1 MAGFWAGFGEQM
13 SSQIEQRKKTL
24 DRLVEE
30 NLDNARRAKRE
41 FGERSNIAD
50 IVLKSAEAI
59 RSKFGLDEAQSLAL
73 VEAYGV
79 DLPKLQATLDVKNDE
94 LKSSLGVGYNA
105 QDVMSFTN
113 TAEKLNLPEGMTLA
127 DGVNR
132 LMGINATELSKEKN
146 PKSEGAKTRSFIR
159 SALAYDPQL
168 QAAEK
173 MQELKGPGGFSY
185 AELLE
190 MEQAGFAPEDVY
202 GDVTRAG
209 GVTYDYTTST
219 AKATRTEYSRRF
231 SNELVEISDPTDSI
245 SWQNLTL
252 DGERD
257 KDKIKAD
264 IFTAGDAM
272 SRLEREIVLSFRGT
286 DMAMN
291 AFRKSVLDDITER
304 VNEDAEL
311 LTLAKSIKE
320 GNAIEIIKSKNGIL
334 TTEDIDAIIAGE
346 AIEKDDDVVTEDLE
360 KATPEPVVTP
370 EETTTDVEPELP
382 QPEVSTEEI
391 IPPTPSDSDTT
402 LSPDISVDPE
412 VDRMVSEAM
421 EAPQPEAAGWFPKG
435 MVAGNAANVA
445 ARLEQNKNDLRTNM
459 ADVTREEW
467 KDMPRSERKDKGL
480 PVRPIDMWFA
490 GGDAFK
496 GAQEPAEQKSKPIP
510 NTSEFVEVYFNDIL
524 DFFDENET
532 DTTDKEDIK
541 STLAA
546 WFSDNAANLEV
557 SGTLST
563 DDLTEIMFKAMNP

>member
-13 SSQIEQRKKTL
+13 SDIIEQRKKTL

-79 DLPKLQATLDVKNDE
+79 DLPKLQSTLDARDSE

-113 TAEKLNLPEGMTLA
+113 TTEKLNLPEGMTLA

-132 LMGINATELSKEKN
+132 LMGLNATELAKEKD

-173 MQELKGPGGFSY
+173 MEELKGPGGFSY
-185 AELLE
+185 AQLLE
-190 MEQAGFAPEDVY
+190 MEEAGFAPEDIY

-209 GVTYDYTTST
+209 GVTYDYTAST
-219 AKATRTEYSRRF
+219 AKTTRNDYSRRLSNKIFDADLTNDISF
-231 SNELVEISDPTDSI
+231 SSYSAAEG
-245 SWQNLTL
+245 Q
-252 DGERD
+252 D
-257 KDKIKAD
+257 KAALKASV
-264 IFTAGDAM
+264 TNTGDAL
-272 SRLEREIVLSFRGT
+272 SRLEREIVLAFRGT

-291 AFRKSVLDDITER
+291 AFRKSVLDDIYDR
-304 VNEDAEL
+304 VDNEAEL
-311 LTLAKSIKE
+311 GTLAESIKN
-320 GNAIEIIKSKNGIL
+320 GNAISIIEAKGGRL

-346 AIEKDDDVVTEDLE
+346 RTEE
-360 KATPEPVVTP
+360 ETPVVTDDL
-370 EETTTDVEPELP
+370 EETTPDVAPET
-382 QPEVSTEEI
+382 STEA
-391 IPPTPSDSDTT
+391 PTPSTPSDSEAAPSATET
-402 LSPDISVDPE
+402 SVDPE
-412 VDRMVSEAM
+412 VERMVSEAM
-421 EAPQPEAAGWFPKG
+421 EAPEAEESGWFPKG
-435 MVAGNAANVA
+435 LVAGNAANVA
-445 ARLEQNKNDLRTNM
+445 ARLEDNKSNLRTNM
-459 ADVTREEW
+459 SEVTREEW
-467 KDMPRSERKDKGL
+467 DGMSRGERKEAGL

-490 GGDAFK
+490 GKDAFK
-496 GAQEPAEQKSKPIP
+496 GAKTNEQVSKEIL
-510 NTSEFVEVYFNDIL
+510 NTSDFIEVYFNDIL
-524 DFFDENET
+524 DYFEEGEV

-541 STLAA
+541 GAVAS

-557 SGTLST
+557 SGTIGT
-563 DDLTEIMFKAMNP
+563 DSLTDIIYQAMNP

>member
-1 MAGFWAGFGEQM
+1 M
-13 SSQIEQRKKTL
+13 
-24 DRLVEE
+24 
-30 NLDNARRAKRE
+30 
-41 FGERSNIAD
+41 
-50 IVLKSAEAI
+50 
-59 RSKFGLDEAQSLAL
+59 
-73 VEAYGV
+73 
-79 DLPKLQATLDVKNDE
+79 
-94 LKSSLGVGYNA
+94 
-105 QDVMSFTN
+105 
-113 TAEKLNLPEGMTLA
+113 
-127 DGVNR
+127 
-132 LMGINATELSKEKN
+132 
-146 PKSEGAKTRSFIR
+146 
-159 SALAYDPQL
+159 
-168 QAAEK
+168 
-173 MQELKGPGGFSY
+173 
-185 AELLE
+185 
-190 MEQAGFAPEDVY
+190 
-202 GDVTRAG
+202 
-209 GVTYDYTTST
+209 YDYTAST
-219 AKATRTEYSRRF
+219 AKATRNDYSSRLSRKIFDADLTNTLEFDRYNITQGQDKAKLKASVTE
-231 SNELVEISDPTDSI
+231 T
-245 SWQNLTL
+245 
-252 DGERD
+252 
-257 KDKIKAD
+257 
-264 IFTAGDAM
+264 GDAI

-291 AFRKSVLDDITER
+291 AFRKSVLDDIYDR
-304 VNEDAEL
+304 VDNEAEL
-311 LTLAKSIKE
+311 GTLAKSIKE
-320 GNAIEIIKSKNGIL
+320 GNAIEIIQSKNGIL

-370 EETTTDVEPELP
+370 EETTTDVA
-382 QPEVSTEEI
+382 PEVTTEAPTTPVST
-391 IPPTPSDSDTT
+391 DSDT
-402 LSPDISVDPE
+402 SPSAEEPAVDPE

-421 EAPQPEAAGWFPKG
+421 ESPQPEAAGWFPKG

-445 ARLEQNKNDLRTNM
+445 ARLEQNKNDLRSNM

-467 KDMPRSERKDKGL
+467 NDMPRSERKDKGL

>member
-13 SSQIEQRKKTL
+13 SEQIEQRKKTL

-79 DLPKLQATLDVKNDE
+79 DLPKLQGTLDARDAE

-113 TAEKLNLPEGMTLA
+113 TTKKLNLPEGMTLA
-127 DGVNR
+127 EGVNR
-132 LMGINATELSKEKN
+132 LMGLNATELAKEKD

-173 MQELKGPGGFSY
+173 MEELKGPGGYSY
-185 AELLE
+185 AQLLE
-190 MEQAGFAPEDVY
+190 MEEAGFAPEDIY

-209 GVTYDYTTST
+209 GVMYDYTAST
-219 AKATRTEYSRRF
+219 AKTTRNDYSRRLSNKIFDADLTNDISF
-231 SNELVEISDPTDSI
+231 SSYAAAEGQDKAALKASVTD
-245 SWQNLTL
+245 
-252 DGERD
+252 
-257 KDKIKAD
+257 
-264 IFTAGDAM
+264 AGDAM

-291 AFRKSVLDDITER
+291 AFRKSVLDDIYDR
-304 VNEDAEL
+304 VDNEAEL
-311 LTLAKSIKE
+311 GTLAKSIKE
-320 GNAIEIIKSKNGIL
+320 GNAIEIIQSKNGIL

-346 AIEKDDDVVTEDLE
+346 AVEKDDDVVAMPKGMRGSE
-360 KATPEPVVTP
+360 AG
-370 EETTTDVEPELP
+370 ELNLQ
-382 QPEVSTEEI
+382 QPSVSTDG
-391 IPPTPSDSDTT
+391 PVAPSGADTDT
-402 LSPDISVDPE
+402 SPSATETSVDPE

-421 EAPQPEAAGWFPKG
+421 EAPEAEESGWFPKG

-445 ARLEQNKNDLRTNM
+445 ARLEDNKSNLRTNM
-459 ADVTREEW
+459 SEVTREEW
-467 KDMPRSERKDKGL
+467 DGMSRDERKEAGL

-490 GGDAFK
+490 GSDAFK
-496 GAQEPAEQKSKPIP
+496 GTKTNKQISKEIL
-510 NTSEFVEVYFNDIL
+510 NTSDFIEVYFNDIL
-524 DFFDENET
+524 DYFEEGEV

-541 STLAA
+541 GAVAS
-546 WFSDNAANLEV
+546 WFSDNSANLEV
-557 SGTLST
+557 SGTIST
-563 DDLTEIMFKAMNP
+563 DSLTDIIHQAMNP

>member
-13 SSQIEQRKKTL
+13 SEQIEQRKKTL

-59 RSKFGLDEAQSLAL
+59 RSKFGLDDAQSLAL

-79 DLPKLQATLDVKNDE
+79 DLPKLQGTLDARDAE

-113 TAEKLNLPEGMTLA
+113 TTEKLNLPKGMSLA

-132 LMGINATELSKEKN
+132 LMGLNAKELAKEKD

-173 MQELKGPGGFSY
+173 MEELKGPKGYSY
-185 AELLE
+185 AQLLE
-190 MEQAGFAPEDVY
+190 MEEAGFAPEDIY

-209 GVTYDYTTST
+209 GVTYDYTAST
-219 AKATRTEYSRRF
+219 AKTTRNDYSRRLSNKIFDADLTNDISF
-231 SNELVEISDPTDSI
+231 SSYSAAEG
-245 SWQNLTL
+245 Q
-252 DGERD
+252 D
-257 KDKIKAD
+257 KAALKASV
-264 IFTAGDAM
+264 TNTGDAL
-272 SRLEREIVLSFRGT
+272 SRLEREIVLTFRGT

-291 AFRKSVLDDITER
+291 AFRKSVLDDIYDR
-304 VNEDAEL
+304 VDNEAEL
-311 LTLAKSIKE
+311 GTLAKSIKE
-320 GNAIEIIKSKNGIL
+320 GNAIEIIQSKNGIL

-346 AIEKDDDVVTEDLE
+346 RTEEETPVVTDDLE
-360 KATPEPVVTP
+360 ETKPEPVVTQ
-370 EETTTDVEPELP
+370 EETTPDVAPET
-382 QPEVSTEEI
+382 STEA
-391 IPPTPSDSDTT
+391 PTPSTPSDSEA
-402 LSPDISVDPE
+402 SPSATETSVDPE
-412 VDRMVSEAM
+412 VERMVSEAM
-421 EAPQPEAAGWFPKG
+421 EAPEAEESGWFPKG
-435 MVAGNAANVA
+435 LVAGNAATVA

-496 GAQEPAEQKSKPIP
+496 GAQEPAEQKSKPIM
-510 NTSEFVEVYFNDIL
+510 NTSEFVEVYFNDML
-524 DFFDENET
+524 DYFEEGEV

-541 STLAA
+541 GAVAS

-557 SGTLST
+557 SGTIGT
-563 DDLTEIMFKAMNP
+563 EELTEIIFKAMNP

>member
-13 SSQIEQRKKTL
+13 SDQIEQRKKTL

-50 IVLKSAEAI
+50 VVLKSAEAI

-132 LMGINATELSKEKN
+132 LMGLNVTELAKEKD

-173 MQELKGPGGFSY
+173 MEELKGPGGYSY
-185 AELLE
+185 AQLLE
-190 MEQAGFAPEDVY
+190 MEEAGFAPEDVY

-219 AKATRTEYSRRF
+219 ANTTRTTYSSLLSRKIF
-231 SNELVEISDPTDSI
+231 D
-245 SWQNLTL
+245 
-252 DGERD
+252 D
-257 KDKIKAD
+257 KDLTKELSFSQYNAGEGQDKDALRASVTD
-264 IFTAGDAM
+264 AGDAM

-291 AFRKSVLDDITER
+291 AFRKSVLDDIYDR
-304 VNEDAEL
+304 VDNEAEL
-311 LTLAKSIKE
+311 ATLAESIKS
-320 GNAIEIIKSKNGIL
+320 GNAIAIVEAKGGRL

-346 AIEKDDDVVTEDLE
+346 RTEEETPIVTDDLE
-360 KATPEPVVTP
+360 EAIPAPEVTTEVPTAPVSTD
-370 EETTTDVEPELP
+370 TDVA
-382 QPEVSTEEI
+382 
-391 IPPTPSDSDTT
+391 PSAAET
-402 LSPDISVDPE
+402 SVDPE
-412 VDRMVSEAM
+412 VERMVSEAM
-421 EAPQPEAAGWFPKG
+421 EAPEAEESGWFPKG
-435 MVAGNAANVA
+435 LVAGNAASVA
-445 ARLEQNKNDLRTNM
+445 AKLEDNKSNLRTNM
-459 ADVTREEW
+459 SEVTREEW
-467 KDMPRSERKDKGL
+467 DGMSRDERKEAGL

-490 GGDAFK
+490 GKDAFK
-496 GAQEPAEQKSKPIP
+496 GAKTNEQVSKEIL
-510 NTSEFVEVYFNDIL
+510 NTSDFIEVYFNDIL
-524 DFFDENET
+524 DYFEEGEV

-541 STLAA
+541 GAVAS

-557 SGTLST
+557 SGTIGT
-563 DDLTEIMFKAMNP
+563 DSLTDIIYQAMNP

>member
-59 RSKFGLDEAQSLAL
+59 RSKFGLDEAQALAL

-79 DLPKLQATLDVKNDE
+79 DLPKLQGTLDNRDSE
-94 LKSSLGVGYNA
+94 LKSNLGVGYTA

-113 TAEKLNLPEGMTLA
+113 TTEKLNLPKGMSLA

-132 LMGINATELSKEKN
+132 LMGLNATELAKEKD

-173 MQELKGPGGFSY
+173 MEELKGPGGYSY
-185 AELLE
+185 AQLLE
-190 MEQAGFAPEDVY
+190 MEQAGFAPEDIY

-209 GVTYDYTTST
+209 GVMYDYTAST
-219 AKATRTEYSRRF
+219 AKATRNDYSSRLSRKIFDADLTNTLEFDRYNITQGQDKAKLKASVTE
-231 SNELVEISDPTDSI
+231 T
-245 SWQNLTL
+245 
-252 DGERD
+252 
-257 KDKIKAD
+257 
-264 IFTAGDAM
+264 GDAI

-291 AFRKSVLDDITER
+291 AFRKSVLDDIYDR
-304 VNEDAEL
+304 VDNEAEL
-311 LTLAKSIKE
+311 GTLAKSIKE
-320 GNAIEIIKSKNGIL
+320 GNAIEIIQSKNGIL

-370 EETTTDVEPELP
+370 EETTTDVA
-382 QPEVSTEEI
+382 PEVTTEAPTTPVST
-391 IPPTPSDSDTT
+391 DSDT
-402 LSPDISVDPE
+402 SPSAEEPAVDPE

-421 EAPQPEAAGWFPKG
+421 ESPQPEAAGWFPKG

-445 ARLEQNKNDLRTNM
+445 ARLEQNKNDLRSNM

-467 KDMPRSERKDKGL
+467 NDMPRSERKDKGL

-532 DTTDKEDIK
+532 DVTDKEDIK

>member
-59 RSKFGLDEAQSLAL
+59 RSKFGLDEAQALAL

-79 DLPKLQATLDVKNDE
+79 DLPKLQGTLDVKNDE
-94 LKSSLGVGYNA
+94 LKSSLGVGYDA

-132 LMGINATELSKEKN
+132 LMGINATELSKEKD

-219 AKATRTEYSRRF
+219 AKTTRNDYSRRLSNKIFDADLTNDISF
-231 SNELVEISDPTDSI
+231 SSYAAAEGQDKAKLKASVTD
-245 SWQNLTL
+245 T
-252 DGERD
+252 
-257 KDKIKAD
+257 
-264 IFTAGDAM
+264 GDAL
-272 SRLEREIVLSFRGT
+272 SRLEREIVLAFRGT

-291 AFRKSVLDDITER
+291 AFRKSVLDDIYDR
-304 VNEDAEL
+304 VDNEAEL
-311 LTLAKSIKE
+311 GTLAESIKS
-320 GNAIEIIKSKNGIL
+320 GNAIAIVEAKGGRL
-334 TTEDIDAIIAGE
+334 TTEDIDAIIAGQPME
-346 AIEKDDDVVTEDLE
+346 EQAEVTEDLE
-360 KATPEPVVTP
+360 KATPTP
-370 EETTTDVEPELP
+370 EVTTEAPTA
-382 QPEVSTEEI
+382 
-391 IPPTPSDSDTT
+391 PTPSDTDT
-402 LSPDISVDPE
+402 SPSAAEPAVDSE
-412 VDRMVSEAM
+412 VERMVSEAM
-421 EAPQPEAAGWFPKG
+421 EAPQPEESGWFPKG
-435 MVAGNAANVA
+435 MVAGNAASVA
-445 ARLEQNKNDLRTNM
+445 ARLEDNKSNLRTNM
-459 ADVTREEW
+459 SEVTREEW
-467 KDMPRSERKDKGL
+467 DGMSRDERKEAGL

-490 GGDAFK
+490 GSDAFK
-496 GAQEPAEQKSKPIP
+496 GTKTNEQVSKEIL
-510 NTSEFVEVYFNDIL
+510 NTSDFIEVYFNDIL
-524 DFFDENET
+524 DYFEEGEV

-541 STLAA
+541 GAVAS

-557 SGTLST
+557 SGTIST
-563 DDLTEIMFKAMNP
+563 DSLTDIIHQAMNP

>member
-13 SSQIEQRKKTL
+13 SEQIEQRKKTL

-79 DLPKLQATLDVKNDE
+79 DLPKLQSTLDARDSE

-113 TAEKLNLPEGMTLA
+113 TTEKLNLPEGMTLA

-132 LMGINATELSKEKN
+132 LMGLNATELAKEKD

-173 MQELKGPGGFSY
+173 MEELKGPGGYSY
-185 AELLE
+185 AQLLE
-190 MEQAGFAPEDVY
+190 MEEAGFAPEDIY

-209 GVTYDYTTST
+209 GVTYDYTAST
-219 AKATRTEYSRRF
+219 AKTTRNDYSRRLSNKIFDADLTNDISF
-231 SNELVEISDPTDSI
+231 SSYSAAEG
-245 SWQNLTL
+245 Q
-252 DGERD
+252 D
-257 KDKIKAD
+257 KAALKASV
-264 IFTAGDAM
+264 TNTGDAL
-272 SRLEREIVLSFRGT
+272 SRLEREIVLAFRGT

-291 AFRKSVLDDITER
+291 AFRKSVLDDIYDR
-304 VNEDAEL
+304 VDNEAEL
-311 LTLAKSIKE
+311 GTLAESIKN
-320 GNAIEIIKSKNGIL
+320 GNAISIIEAKGGRL

-346 AIEKDDDVVTEDLE
+346 RTEEDDDVVDMPKGMRGSEAGELNLQQPSVSADAPKAPGGAGSEAAPSATE
-360 KATPEPVVTP
+360 T
-370 EETTTDVEPELP
+370 
-382 QPEVSTEEI
+382 
-391 IPPTPSDSDTT
+391 
-402 LSPDISVDPE
+402 SVDPE
-412 VDRMVSEAM
+412 VERMVSEAM
-421 EAPQPEAAGWFPKG
+421 EAPEAEESGWFPKG
-435 MVAGNAANVA
+435 LVAGNAANVA
-445 ARLEQNKNDLRTNM
+445 ARLEDNKSNLRTNM
-459 ADVTREEW
+459 SEVTREEW
-467 KDMPRSERKDKGL
+467 DGMSRDERKEAGL

-490 GGDAFK
+490 GKDAFK
-496 GAQEPAEQKSKPIP
+496 GAKTNEQVSKEIL
-510 NTSEFVEVYFNDIL
+510 NTSDFIEVYFNDIL
-524 DFFDENET
+524 DYFEEGEV

-541 STLAA
+541 GAVAS

-557 SGTLST
+557 SGTIGT
-563 DDLTEIMFKAMNP
+563 DSLTDIIHQAMNP